1 MYVNQKEVSEK
12 KTETLFIHPS
22 YFKNQDRNN
31 DTQSINFISAI
42 QHGKAIVS
50 EVTPSEL
57 LQMDIEDVKKVAK
70 INELFDMISDT
81 RDKTFGDIVKKV
93 LKKD

>member
-1 MYVNQKEVSEK
+1 M
-12 KTETLFIHPS
+12 
-22 YFKNQDRNN
+22 
-31 DTQSINFISAI
+31 NFITAI

-50 EVTPSEL
+50 EVAPSEL

-70 INELFDMISDT
+70 INELFDMISDAQ
-81 RDKTFGDIVKKV
+81 DKAFGDIAKKA